1 MSGANR
7 PNGTAC
13 LGGVCNN
20 GTCTP
25 CTQGASCSANPNSNC
40 ALGVVQCG
48 TGTPVCV
55 DGAPARAT
63 PPSIAPWYTCPLG
76 AVTQTDFETLLGR
89 TIEPVAIPKPGRYTL
104 ACTFQDMRASFI
116 IRQVIK
122 GIEGTVAKGL
132 GHPGPDDPTYKM
144 ILSSSL
150 NTPLK
155 NLSLVSPE
163 SMPRHMTHGLVDL
176 ANGRWLRGIWT
187 LLTKTVPER

>member
-1 MSGANR
+1 
-7 PNGTAC
+7 
-13 LGGVCNN
+13 
-20 GTCTP
+20 
-25 CTQGASCSANPNSNC
+25 
-40 ALGVVQCG
+40 
-48 TGTPVCV
+48 
-55 DGAPARAT
+55 
-63 PPSIAPWYTCPLG
+63 
-76 AVTQTDFETLLGR
+76 VTQADFETLLGR
-89 TIEPVAIPKPGRYTL
+89 AIEPVAVPTPGRYTL
-104 ACTFQDMRASFI
+104 ACSFADMRASFI

-132 GHPGPDDPTYKM
+132 GNPSPDDPTYKM

-163 SMPRHMTHGLVDL
+163 NMPRHMTHGLVDL